1 MRRRR
6 RSERGGVMVQAL
18 IVLAGLVALLA
29 TLAADERATLQA
41 TQNRLRDRRAEV
53 AARSA
58 VQRALA
64 VLAQANTAAVT
75 QNDDWYLLGDRGN
88 EAFDPGDGTTFRMQ
102 IIDNGSLVNINT
114 VNAQQLQMLPL
125 TQEQIDS
132 LLDWRSAGQTP
143 RANGAKDTYYTA
155 LDQPYNTKLGQ
166 LTTLSELLLVKG
178 WTAQT
183 LYGTQSDGVV
193 STALPLQDANGQTL
207 PLISL
212 LTADAGAP
220 NRQATGAGLVN
231 LNQRGLTPQRLI
243 PLGLTGQQAATI
255 IARAPIASFRALL
268 TLPGMAAIASRQ
280 LLSGVT
286 FTGNTRLQGKINLNT
301 APQTVLETIP
311 NVTPEIASAIVAQQ
325 TAGFQSLGDLLTVPG
340 ANGALLPQIADAFTV
355 GSDTWTVRAYGESG
369 GYGVAVEAVV
379 GIRNNRPQVITYRR
393 LPDTGVPAWW
403 DWNDTTTATVDAG
416 GGL

>member
-1 MRRRR
+1 
-6 RSERGGVMVQAL
+6 MVQARV
-18 IVLAGLVALLA
+18 VLAGLVALLA
-29 TLAADERATLQA
+29 TLAADERATLRA
-41 TQNRLRDRRAEV
+41 TQDRLRDRRAEV

-75 QNDDWYLLGDRGN
+75 QNDDWYLLGDKGN
-88 EAFDPGDGTTFRMQ
+88 QAFDPGDGTTFRMQ
-102 IIDNGSLVNINT
+102 IVDDGALVNVNT
-114 VNAQQLQMLPL
+114 AGAQQLQMLPL

-143 RANGAKDTYYTA
+143 RADGAKDMYYNA

-183 LYGTQSDGVV
+183 LYGAGSDGTV
-193 STALPLQDANGQTL
+193 STAIPLQDENGNTL
-207 PLISL
+207 PLIAV

-220 NRQATGAGLVN
+220 NRQTAGAGLVN
-231 LNQRGLTPQRLI
+231 LNQRNLNAATLQR
-243 PLGLTGQQAATI
+243 LGLTGQQAATV
-255 IARAPIASFRALL
+255 IARAPIGSFRALL
-268 TLPGMAAIASRQ
+268 TLPGMNANLQRQ

-286 FTGNTRLQGKINLNT
+286 FTGNTRLQGKINLNP
-301 APQTVLETIP
+301 APQAVLETVP

-325 TAGFQSLGDLLTVPG
+325 TAGFQGLGDLLTVPG
-340 ANGALLPQIADAFTV
+340 VGGALLPQLADTFTV

-379 GIRNNRPQVITYRR
+379 GIRNNRPQVITYNR
-393 LPDTGVPAWW
+393 LPDTGIPAWW
-403 DWNDTTTATVDAG
+403 NWNDTTTATVDAG